1 MIKVKMIN
9 MARKPK
15 KKPGGLYKVRFPPK
29 TEKKMNI
36 TNIEQDVQLGVTQEL
51 DKRGNKRG
59 KEEVNSC

>member
-15 KKPGGLYKVRFPPK
+15 RNQEAYTRLGFLPK
-29 TEKKMNI
+29 QNKLNI

-59 KEEVNSC
+59 KEEVNNC

>member
-15 KKPGGLYKVRFPPK
+15 RNQEAYTRLGFLPKQKKCADVR
-29 TEKKMNI
+29 
-36 TNIEQDVQLGVTQEL
+36 LGVTQEL

>member
-15 KKPGGLYKVRFPPK
+15 RHQEAYTRLGFLPKQKKL
-29 TEKKMNI
+29 NI
-36 TNIEQDVQLGVTQEL
+36 TNIEQDVQLDVTKEL